1 VTSSRSPGPSSTTRI
16 VSVAEAADS
25 SRVPP
30 PGMGG
35 EFHPPPTPM
44 LRSLDLVAMTRVVP
58 MGFGNA
64 RHGCKSTEEHE
75 REDDDSLH
83 LDLTPSISIAYEV
96 SHRLR
101 GRQPLYGR
109 MRRRSLARTHKF
121 ASWANLA
128 VAFGLRAI
136 EETSTVRAI
145 VCEKRNRP
153 GSSASAQL
161 DPVPRSA

>member
-1 VTSSRSPGPSSTTRI
+1 G
-16 VSVAEAADS
+16 
-25 SRVPP
+25 
-30 PGMGG
+30 GG
-35 EFHPPPTPM
+35 ETPPPTPM

-83 LDLTPSISIAYEV
+83 LDLTPSVSIAYEV

-121 ASWANLA
+121 ASRGLPSPTSTFAFSPRSISARSAISPHSPSSPRRRTSCSSACRRGQDDLA

-136 EETSTVRAI
+136 EEGFT
-145 VCEKRNRP
+145 
-153 GSSASAQL
+153 GYF
-161 DPVPRSA
+161 